1 MSPSEVS
8 MIRTLITPQAIAK
21 NPTPVTQN
29 KRTQQDA
36 PLSPGP
42 VARTRQEN

>member
-21 NPTPVTQN
+21 NPTPVTQS
-29 KRTQQDA
+29 KRTK
-36 PLSPGP
+36 LSPGP
-42 VARTRQEN
+42 VARARQEN